1 VGVLWGVFA
10 TVIPDNVKAIV
21 EHADAIE
28 PRLNQAFVEYAQFRG
43 VVVDPA
49 RVRSPQTSPG

>member
-1 VGVLWGVFA
+1 MFA
-10 TVIPDNVKAIV
+10 AVIPDNLKAIV